1 MSIYE
6 IFKDIHSWFRYVVF
20 VLVLLAI
27 IQSLI
32 GWLGKKAY
40 TEGNRKIN
48 LFALIS
54 AHTQLLIGIVLYIS
68 DIDRKVQFSKA
79 AMQDPNIRYFT
90 VEHWV
95 MMLIAIVLITIGHS
109 KSKRATLPENKHK
122 TIAIFYIIAILVIIG
137 AIMAGKLPIIGSV

>member
-6 IFKDIHSWFRYVVF
+6 IFKDMHSWFRYVLF

-32 GWLGKKAY
+32 GWLGEKAY

-48 LFALIS
+48 LFAMIS
-54 AHTQLLIGIVLYIS
+54 ADVQLLFGIVLYFLS
-68 DIDRKVQFSKA
+68 PLVQFNSGTMK
-79 AMQDPNIRYFT
+79 DNTLRYFT

-95 MMLIAIVLITIGHS
+95 MMLIAIALIHVGHS
-109 KSKRATLPENKHK
+109 RSKKATTPENKHK
-122 TIAIFYIIAILVIIG
+122 SIAIFYIIAILVIIG
-137 AIMAGKLPIIGSV
+137 AIMAGKLPIFGTV

>member
-54 AHTQLLIGIVLYIS
+54 AHTQLLIGIVLYFLS
-68 DIDRKVQFSKA
+68 PNVQFNSGTMKN
-79 AMQDPNIRYFT
+79 DTTRYFT

-122 TIAIFYIIAILVIIG
+122 TIAIFYIIAFLVIIG